1 MDRLVLSDAAWERM
15 APLIIGRPDQKGST
29 GRDNRMFVEGVLWIV
44 RTGSPWRDLPE
55 VFGDWNSVFR
65 RFSRWSIKGVWW
77 RIFEAMSDDP
87 DFEYLIVDS
96 TIVRAHQHAAGAK
109 KGGLKI
115 RRIGRSRGGL
125 STKIHMAV
133 RGLGC
138 PVRFTLTAGQKGDAP
153 QAAALIE
160 GLPAEVVMADTAY
173 DADHLR
179 QAIAAKG
186 AVAVIP
192 NNPSRALKYP
202 LDKHLY
208 AQRHLVECCFS
219 KLKQFRR
226 VATRFEKDRPKL
238 SRRRHSRR
246 HHPMDAISVHTTSDF
261 SCFDAFSSREPVSTS
276 LENALVHCRSKRSR
290 GRWLATAAGAGN
302 LRAGQHPAIGLG
314 GRNDLLIANDDGDF
328 PPFAGPHP
336 RLGNRHQR
344 TGSVHSRTV
353 SFPRSATIRTPY
365 HFPYARLTSGECRL
379 QL

>member
-1 MDRLVLSDAAWERM
+1 M

-29 GRDNRMFVEGVLWIV
+29 ARDNRMFVEGVLWIV

-55 VFGDWNSVFR
+55 MFGDWNSVFR
-65 RFSRWSIKGVWW
+65 RFSRWSLKGVWW

-96 TIVRAHQHAAGAK
+96 TIVRAPQHAAGAK
-109 KGGLKI
+109 KRGLKI
-115 RRIGRSRGGL
+115 RRSRGGL

-153 QAAALIE
+153 QAAGLIE

-186 AVAVIP
+186 ALAVIP

-226 VATRFEKDRPKL
+226 VATRFEKTARNYQAVVTL
-238 SRRRHSRR
+238 A
-246 HHPMDAISVHTTSDF
+246 AIILWM
-261 SCFDAFSSREPVSTS
+261 R
-276 LENALVHCRSKRSR
+276 
-290 GRWLATAAGAGN
+290 
-302 LRAGQHPAIGLG
+302 
-314 GRNDLLIANDDGDF
+314 
-328 PPFAGPHP
+328 
-336 RLGNRHQR
+336 
-344 TGSVHSRTV
+344 
-353 SFPRSATIRTPY
+353 
-365 HFPYARLTSGECRL
+365 
-379 QL
+379 